1 MTPEIILMIGV
12 AIIFAAVVVV
22 LLVTYLRNKT
32 ISEIRVDVY
41 QLFLKAEHL
50 FKESGAGKQK
60 MKWVVNKARSLLPS
74 WAQNLVTEELLYEII
89 ETWFQGIKDLL
100 DDGKINN
107 SVKRNGGIGSG
118 NQ

>member
-1 MTPEIILMIGV
+1 V
-12 AIIFAAVVVV
+12 AIAM
-22 LLVTYLRNKT
+22 LVTYLRNKT

-41 QLFLKAEHL
+41 QLFLKAEHR
-50 FKESGAGKQK
+50 FEESGTGKQK
-60 MKWVVNKARSLLPS
+60 MKWVVNRARGLLPS